1 MLMNQP
7 GSIVS
12 RSACQLSMHRC
23 GNLNMTSKPIH
34 STRPLTRISMSLP
47 EELLEEL
54 DKLVGKRTFPSR
66 SHAISIMLSDYLVRA
81 EHDNSDEVMFGTITL
96 FYYNNVFDLP
106 RQLAET
112 QYQYIDEVISSLHV
126 QLIHN
131 QTMEV
136 ILVQGPAGKLHA
148 IAAEL
153 TKMRGVIYSKL
164 QLVGSIIPPL
174 HPLSSNEGPE
184 RAPGPP
190 LL

>member
-1 MLMNQP
+1 
-7 GSIVS
+7 
-12 RSACQLSMHRC
+12 
-23 GNLNMTSKPIH
+23 
-34 STRPLTRISMSLP
+34 MSLP

-81 EHDNSDEVMFGTITL
+81 EHDNSDEVRFGTITL

-112 QYQYIDEVISSLHV
+112 QYRYIDEVISSLHV

-131 QTMEV
+131 QTIEV
-136 ILVQGPAGKLHA
+136 ILVQGPAGKLHT
-148 IAAEL
+148 ITAEL

-174 HPLSSNEGPE
+174 HPLSSNEEPE
-184 RAPGPP
+184 RAPASP
-190 LL
+190 LR